1 MATLPP
7 RRGALVISL
16 DFELDWGVRD
26 TLSANGGYRENL
38 LGARQVVPK
47 LLALFE
53 RYEIAATWA
62 TVGFLFAP
70 TREALLAASPEVK
83 PQYHDPRLDPYR
95 AVIGD
100 DEQSDPLH
108 YAASLIDLIVAQPRQ
123 ELATHTFSHYYCLEP
138 GQTKEAFQADLAA
151 AVKVAAARGVRVRSI
166 VLPRNQLDP
175 AYLELLKAFGINCYR
190 GTEPSRLYRPAAG
203 AKQSRPRRALRLLD
217 SYLNLTGA
225 NLVRW
230 EAVREENGLCNVASS
245 RFLRPYNPKL
255 RGLEPL
261 RLRRVVKAMEAAAK
275 QGAIY
280 HLWWHP
286 HNFGAHQELNLT
298 FLARLLEAFAGLRE
312 RYGMESLSMA
322 EVCDRVRVS
331 AR

>member
-1 MATLPP
+1 MVTPP

-26 TLSANGGYRENL
+26 TLSLNGGYRENL
-38 LGARQVVPK
+38 LGAREVVPK
-47 LLALFE
+47 LLALFG

-62 TVGFLFAP
+62 TVGFLFAS
-70 TREALLAASPEVK
+70 TREELLAASPAVK
-83 PQYHDPRLDPYR
+83 PQYHDVRLDPYR
-95 AVIGD
+95 AEIGD

-108 YAASLIDLIVAQPRQ
+108 YAASLIELIAAQPRQ

-138 GQTKEAFQADLAA
+138 GQTKEAFRADLEA
-151 AVKVAAARGVRVRSI
+151 AVKVAAARGVKLRSI
-166 VLPRNQLDP
+166 VFPRNQLNPD
-175 AYLELLKAFGINCYR
+175 YLEALKPLGIDCYR
-190 GTEPSRLYRPAAG
+190 GTEPGQLYRPAAG
-203 AKQSRPRRALRLLD
+203 GEQSLPRRALRLLD
-217 SYLNLTGA
+217 SYFDLTGP

-230 EAVREENGLCNVASS
+230 EAVREANGLCNVASS
-245 RFLRPYNPKL
+245 RFLRPF
-255 RGLEPL
+255 RRRLEPL
-261 RLRRVVKAMEAAAK
+261 RWRRVVKAMETAAK

-286 HNFGAHQELNLT
+286 HNFGVDQEANLA
-298 FLARLLEAFAGLRE
+298 FLERVLKVFADLRE

>member
-1 MATLPP
+1 M
-7 RRGALVISL
+7 
-16 DFELDWGVRD
+16 
-26 TLSANGGYRENL
+26 
-38 LGARQVVPK
+38 
-47 LLALFE
+47 
-53 RYEIAATWA
+53 
-62 TVGFLFAP
+62 
-70 TREALLAASPEVK
+70 
-83 PQYHDPRLDPYR
+83 
-95 AVIGD
+95 
-100 DEQSDPLH
+100 
-108 YAASLIDLIVAQPRQ
+108 
-123 ELATHTFSHYYCLEP
+123 
-138 GQTKEAFQADLAA
+138 
-151 AVKVAAARGVRVRSI
+151 RSI

-190 GTEPSRLYRPAAG
+190 GTEPSRLYRPAAK